1 VVWFGIINAIAIL
14 VALLLSFI
22 LQRFIGKLG
31 NRQSVVWLM
40 MRYSLLGLAI
50 LAFAMTRSFVWI
62 VAAYVAIHTL
72 REVGATI
79 QSAWI
84 NRSIDSESRATVL
97 STISQMDAV
106 GEAGGGPILGAI
118 GVRLGLRASML
129 TAAAIMVPVLALL
142 GRAWRFVSRSS
153 ESTES

>member
-1 VVWFGIINAIAIL
+1 
-14 VALLLSFI
+14 
-22 LQRFIGKLG
+22 
-31 NRQSVVWLM
+31 
-40 MRYSLLGLAI
+40 
-50 LAFAMTRSFVWI
+50 
-62 VAAYVAIHTL
+62 
-72 REVGATI
+72 
-79 QSAWI
+79 
-84 NRSIDSESRATVL
+84 
-97 STISQMDAV
+97 MDAV